1 MLVAESLKKT
11 YKSDRSVDAVCGVDL
26 SVKEGEFVAI
36 VGRSGSGK
44 SSLLAMI
51 GGLSRPT
58 SGKVHVD
65 GSIGFVFQFPSL
77 LPSLRVLDN
86 VALPAL
92 ISRKI
97 PEREA
102 YQRARTLLEEVGLG
116 TKYDFYPNE
125 LSGGEQRRVA
135 IARALVNSPK
145 LLLADEPTADLDE
158 ETEREIL
165 ELLIGIQRAYGLT
178 LVVVTHNTDIAN
190 RADRVLRMKAGSI
203 VSDEANLPVSSAPLT
218 VPKEIFAA
226 NRTSAFT
233 DRSTLAVGFERFVGR
248 LVMFLLPAMLALWCI
263 NFGVTQVEAHFLEKQ
278 DEARQALEDLAMSG
292 LRAEV
297 KDVTLGPTGKYNL
310 TLYLRN
316 TGTAPIYVL
325 TPAVRGFVQI
335 GNSWQEYPL
344 EPVTAPAQKLLKI
357 TDETLLHYSF
367 DTSTVEGFIKLIPHY
382 MHVRFSNEML
392 VSASD
397 QPKSDLIERSDN
409 YYVYLKPHDADDK
422 AILRD
427 LKFPEAPPIWIPM
440 PPH

>member
-135 IARALVNSPK
+135 IARAL
-145 LLLADEPTADLDE
+145 A
-158 ETEREIL
+158 
-165 ELLIGIQRAYGLT
+165 
-178 LVVVTHNTDIAN
+178 
-190 RADRVLRMKAGSI
+190 
-203 VSDEANLPVSSAPLT
+203 
-218 VPKEIFAA
+218 
-226 NRTSAFT
+226 
-233 DRSTLAVGFERFVGR
+233 
-248 LVMFLLPAMLALWCI
+248 
-263 NFGVTQVEAHFLEKQ
+263 
-278 DEARQALEDLAMSG
+278 
-292 LRAEV
+292 
-297 KDVTLGPTGKYNL
+297 
-310 TLYLRN
+310 
-316 TGTAPIYVL
+316 
-325 TPAVRGFVQI
+325 
-335 GNSWQEYPL
+335 
-344 EPVTAPAQKLLKI
+344 
-357 TDETLLHYSF
+357 
-367 DTSTVEGFIKLIPHY
+367 
-382 MHVRFSNEML
+382 
-392 VSASD
+392 
-397 QPKSDLIERSDN
+397 
-409 YYVYLKPHDADDK
+409 
-422 AILRD
+422 
-427 LKFPEAPPIWIPM
+427 
-440 PPH
+440 